1 MKTAR
6 YLTFWHDSSGQTS
19 ESMAEEGTES
29 PDDVGGYAE
38 RGPGRHDWAGLYFRR
53 NWEAEEKSKL

>member
-1 MKTAR
+1 
-6 YLTFWHDSSGQTS
+6 
-19 ESMAEEGTES
+19 MAEEGAES